1 MATLPP
7 LKKKQEAEEGF
18 SASGS
23 SSLGFHG
30 QPQGG
35 ESRADTKRAP
45 VALIL
50 GEQAPHPRCRA
61 ASQS

>member
-1 MATLPP
+1 MATLPS
-7 LKKKQEAEEGF
+7 KKKQEAKEGF
-18 SASGS
+18 YASGS

-30 QPQGG
+30 QPEGG

-50 GEQAPHPRCRA
+50 GEQAPHPRRRA
-61 ASQS
+61 ASES